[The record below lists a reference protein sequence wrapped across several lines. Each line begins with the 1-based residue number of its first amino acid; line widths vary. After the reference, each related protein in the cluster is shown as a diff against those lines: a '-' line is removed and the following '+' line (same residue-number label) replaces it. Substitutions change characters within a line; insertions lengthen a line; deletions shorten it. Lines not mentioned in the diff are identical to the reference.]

1 MDEATKEK
9 FDCWCVLEL
18 FGHVRL
24 AGRVT
29 EASIGGCSFLRVD
42 VPRADGEIEFTR
54 YFGNGAIYSMT
65 PVTEE
70 VARAVGNGTSAAPVK
85 PWELPKKQI
94 AAGDAEDDYQG
105 PAPRD
110 DDDDDDDD
118 GPRW

>member
-1 MDEATKEK
+1 MSDETKTT
-9 FDCWCVLEL
+9 FDCWAILEL

-42 VPRADGEIEFTR
+42 VPEREGEGEGVKFTR

-70 VARAVGNGTSAAPVK
+70 VARRVGDGNAAAPVK
-85 PWELPKKQI
+85 PWEMPKAALPS
-94 AAGDAEDDYQG
+94 ARDDYDS
-105 PAPRD
+105 D
-110 DDDDDDDD
+110 DLRGDDPDEI
-118 GPRW
+118 GY